1 MGAVH
6 SLNAGVLRKHPGGKK
21 LPTAIR
27 KMPVAHSVL
36 LRDPGPREARG
47 GTGSGVAGDHIGT
60 RRHHGGYW
68 QAVYA
73 FAREELDSWQQRLGR
88 QLPDGA
94 FGENLTTR
102 GIDVDAALVGEVWR
116 VGGATL
122 KVTCPRIPC
131 ATFTATMG
139 VRGWAKTF
147 TAHGRTGAY
156 LAVLEPGAVRAGDEI
171 VVTHRPEH
179 GVTVEQTFRIIL
191 TDKHRREELLP
202 AAADLHPET
211 LTFARS

>member
-1 MGAVH
+1 MGVVI
-6 SLNAGVLRKHPGGKK
+6 SLNVGTLQVHPGGKK

-27 KMPVAHSVL
+27 KTPVTHPVRL
-36 LRDPGPREARG
+36 TDPGPRQGRR
-47 GTGSGVAGDHIGT
+47 GTGSALAGDHIGD

-73 FAREELDSWQQRLGR
+73 FAREELDVWQQRLGR
-88 QLPDGA
+88 ELPDGA

-102 GIDVDAALVGEVWR
+102 GIDVDAAVVGEVWR
-116 VGGATL
+116 IGGATL
-122 KVTCPRIPC
+122 KVTCARIPC

-147 TAHGRTGAY
+147 TAHGRTGVY
-156 LAVLEPGAVRAGDEI
+156 LAVREPGAVCAGDQIE
-171 VVTHRPEH
+171 VTHRPDH
-179 GVTVEQTFRIIL
+179 GITVEQTFRIVM

-211 LTFARS
+211 LAFARS